1 MTEQNPTAPITQD
14 VLTIPRKLPEG
25 GRMNIV
31 GLTRDQLREALIAAG
46 TPEKQAKMR
55 LGQVWQWIYHWGVRD
70 FADMTNLAKDYRAL
84 LAEKF
89 EIALPEVVT
98 RQVSADG
105 TRKYL
110 LRIAGGHEVEMVYIP
125 EENRGTLC
133 VSSQVGCTLTCSFC
147 HTGTQKLV
155 RNLTAG
161 EIVGQLMLARDDLG
175 EWPEQGAP
183 KDETRLISNVV
194 LMGMGEPLYNFEN
207 VRDAMKVVMD
217 NEGLTL
223 SRRRIT
229 LSTSGVVPEIAR
241 AAEEI
246 GCLLAVSFHAT
257 TDEVRDRLVPIN
269 KRWNIETLLNTLRDY
284 PRLSN
289 SERITFEYVMLKGV
303 NDSDADARRLVKLIR
318 GIPAKI
324 NLIPFNEWPGA
335 PYERSDWERIEAFAD
350 IIYKAGYASPI
361 RTPRGE
367 DIMAACGQL
376 KSATERSPQEPGRDR
391 CRGRTGLSPRLVR
404 HLVCI
409 STPSTTKSCVFD
421 VTMPLPRAYK
431 MRTRTRTGLHDRRR
445 AATGRIRRRFHQGS
459 QRVGGCSE
467 TAGNVYRRYRRRLRP
482 APHGL

>member
-1 MTEQNPTAPITQD
+1 MTKPSAPITQD
-14 VLTIPRKLPEG
+14 VHTIPRKLPEG
-25 GRMNIV
+25 GKVNLV
-31 GLTRDQLREALIAAG
+31 GLTRDQLRDVLIEAG

-55 LGQVWQWIYHWGVRD
+55 VGQIWQWIYHWGVRD
-70 FADMTNLAKDYRAL
+70 FAQMTNLAKDYRAM
-84 LAEKF
+84 LAERF
-89 EIALPEVVT
+89 EITVPEIVSK
-98 RQVSADG
+98 QVSMDG

-110 LRIAGGHEVEMVYIP
+110 LKIAGGHEVEAVYIP

-133 VSSQVGCTLTCSFC
+133 ISSQVGCTLTCSFC

-161 EIVGQLMLARDDLG
+161 EIVGQVMVARDDLD
-175 EWPEQGAP
+175 EWPEQNTP
-183 KDETRLISNVV
+183 KNETRLVSNVV

-207 VRDAMKVVMD
+207 VRDAMQVVMD
-217 NEGLTL
+217 GEGLSL

-229 LSTSGVVPEIAR
+229 LSTSGVVPEIAKT
-241 AAEEI
+241 AEEI
-246 GCLLAVSFHAT
+246 GCLLAISFHAT

-269 KRWNIETLLNTLRDY
+269 KKWNIETLLNALRDY

-303 NDSDADARRLVKLIR
+303 NDSDEDARRLVKLIR

-335 PYERSDWERIEAFAD
+335 PYERSDWERIESFAD

-376 KSATERSPQEPGRDR
+376 KSATERARKSRAEIQAEA
-391 CRGRTGLSPRLVR
+391 GL
-404 HLVCI
+404 
-409 STPSTTKSCVFD
+409 
-421 VTMPLPRAYK
+421 
-431 MRTRTRTGLHDRRR
+431 
-445 AATGRIRRRFHQGS
+445 
-459 QRVGGCSE
+459 
-467 TAGNVYRRYRRRLRP
+467 
-482 APHGL
+482 

>member
-1 MTEQNPTAPITQD
+1 MSAPITQD

-25 GRMNIV
+25 GRVNIV
-31 GLTRDQLREALIAAG
+31 GLTRDQLQAALIAAG
-46 TPEKQAKMR
+46 SPERQVRMR
-55 LGQVWQWIYHWGVRD
+55 VGQVWQWVYHWGARD
-70 FADMTNLAKDYRAL
+70 FGAMTNLAKDYRAF
-84 LAEKF
+84 LAERF
-89 EIALPEVVT
+89 EIALPEIVT
-98 RQVSADG
+98 RQISADG

-110 LRIAGGHEVEMVYIP
+110 LRIAGGHEVEAVYIP
-125 EENRGTLC
+125 EEGRGTLC

-161 EIVGQLMLARDDLG
+161 EIVGQLMVARDDLG
-175 EWPEQGAP
+175 EWPQPGAP
-183 KDETRLISNVV
+183 KDETRLISNMV
-194 LMGMGEPLYNFEN
+194 LMGMGEPLYNFEA

-217 NEGLTL
+217 GEGLSL

-241 AAEEI
+241 TAEEI

-269 KRWNIETLLNTLRDY
+269 RRWNIATLLETLRDY

-289 SERITFEYVMLKGV
+289 SERITFEYVMLDGV
-303 NDSDADARRLVKLIR
+303 NDSDDDARRLVRLIR

-335 PYERSDWERIEAFAD
+335 PYRRSSWERIEAFAD
-350 IIYKAGYASPI
+350 IVHKAGYASPI

-376 KSATERSPQEPGRDR
+376 KSATERGR
-391 CRGRTGLSPRLVR
+391 
-404 HLVCI
+404 
-409 STPSTTKSCVFD
+409 KS
-421 VTMPLPRAYK
+421 RADIA
-431 MRTRTRTGLHDRRR
+431 RE
-445 AATGRIRRRFHQGS
+445 AA
-459 QRVGGCSE
+459 
-467 TAGNVYRRYRRRLRP
+467 AG
-482 APHGL
+482 